1 MAKPQIQSLR
11 GMNDIFPPKADYLQ
25 QLHGL
30 IHTVLVCYGYHPL
43 QLPLLEQT
51 GLFKR
56 AVGEETDVV
65 NKEMYT
71 FANRD
76 KDKDSITL
84 RPEATAGVVRAM
96 IQHGKLQQ
104 PQRVYVEGP
113 MFRYEKPQQGRSR
126 QFTQVSVEA
135 LGIAGAAQDAEL
147 ISLCADL
154 FRRLNIL
161 DLLTLEINTIGLAEE
176 RHAFQQ
182 ALVAYLQQHT
192 DALDEDSRRRLT
204 TNPLRI
210 LDSKNPAV
218 QQVLDGAPIL
228 DDYLGEGSRNHFA
241 QLCALLDAL
250 GIAWQRNPR
259 LVRGLDYYC
268 HTVFEWTTD
277 ALGAQGTVTAGGR
290 YDGLIEQL
298 GGKPTPAAGFAFG
311 IERIMLLAQQRD
323 IFHMPQPLVY
333 AIATADAHLSLL
345 LPLVQT
351 LRARGI
357 SVVAHNQIQPL
368 KTQIRKA
375 DQEGAHYA
383 LIIGDDEAA
392 THSAALKNLRDGS
405 QQILPLADLPAYLEA
420 RNKEIP

>member
-1 MAKPQIQSLR
+1 M
-11 GMNDIFPPKADYLQ
+11 
-25 QLHGL
+25 
-30 IHTVLVCYGYHPL
+30 
-43 QLPLLEQT
+43 
-51 GLFKR
+51 
-56 AVGEETDVV
+56 
-65 NKEMYT
+65 
-71 FANRD
+71 
-76 KDKDSITL
+76 
-84 RPEATAGVVRAM
+84 
-96 IQHGKLQQ
+96 
-104 PQRVYVEGP
+104 
-113 MFRYEKPQQGRSR
+113 
-126 QFTQVSVEA
+126 
-135 LGIAGAAQDAEL
+135 
-147 ISLCADL
+147 
-154 FRRLNIL
+154 NIL

-333 AIATADAHLSLL
+333 AIATADAHFSLL

>member
-11 GMNDIFPPKADYLQ
+11 GMNDIFPPEADYLQ
-25 QLHGL
+25 QLHDC
-30 IHTVLVCYGYHPL
+30 IHDVLACYGYHPV

-51 GLFKR
+51 CLFKR

-65 NKEMYT
+65 SKEMYT
-71 FANRD
+71 FADRND
-76 KDKDSITL
+76 ESITL

-113 MFRYEKPQQGRSR
+113 MFRYERPQKGRSR
-126 QFTQVSVEA
+126 QFSQVSVEV
-135 LGIAGAAQDAEL
+135 LGVAGAAQDAEL

-210 LDSKNPAV
+210 LDSKNAAV

-228 DDYLGEGSRNHFA
+228 DDYLGEASRNHFA

>member
-11 GMNDIFPPKADYLQ
+11 GMNDIFPPEADYLQ
-25 QLHGL
+25 QLHDC
-30 IHTVLVCYGYHPL
+30 IHDVLACYGYHPL

-65 NKEMYT
+65 SKEMYT
-71 FANRD
+71 FADRND
-76 KDKDSITL
+76 ESITL

-104 PQRVYVEGP
+104 PQRVYAEGP
-113 MFRYEKPQQGRSR
+113 MFRYERPQKGRSR
-126 QFTQVSVEA
+126 QFSQVSIEV

-210 LDSKNPAV
+210 LDSKNAGV

-228 DDYLGEGSRNHFA
+228 DDYLGEASRSHFA

-268 HTVFEWTTD
+268 HTVFEWTTN

-392 THSAALKNLRDGS
+392 ARSAALKNLRDGS

-420 RNKEIP
+420 RNKETP

>member
-11 GMNDIFPPKADYLQ
+11 GMNDIFPPEADYLQ
-25 QLHGL
+25 QLHDC
-30 IHTVLVCYGYHPL
+30 IHDVLACYGYHPL

-65 NKEMYT
+65 SKEMYT
-71 FANRD
+71 FADRND
-76 KDKDSITL
+76 ESITL

-104 PQRVYVEGP
+104 PQRVYAEGP
-113 MFRYEKPQQGRSR
+113 MFRYERPHKGRSR
-126 QFTQVSVEA
+126 QFSQVSVEA

-210 LDSKNPAV
+210 LDSKNAGV

-277 ALGAQGTVTAGGR
+277 ALGAQGT
-290 YDGLIEQL
+290 
-298 GGKPTPAAGFAFG
+298 PAAGFAFG

-351 LRARGI
+351 LRARDI

>member
-11 GMNDIFPPKADYLQ
+11 GMNDIFPPEADYLQ
-25 QLHGL
+25 QLHDC
-30 IHTVLVCYGYHPL
+30 IHDVLACYGYHPL

-51 GLFKR
+51 CLFKR

-65 NKEMYT
+65 SKEMYT
-71 FANRD
+71 FADRND
-76 KDKDSITL
+76 ESITL

-113 MFRYEKPQQGRSR
+113 MFRYERPQKGRSR
-126 QFTQVSVEA
+126 QFSQVSVEV
-135 LGIAGAAQDAEL
+135 LGVAGAAQDAEL

-210 LDSKNPAV
+210 LDSKNAGV

-228 DDYLGEGSRNHFA
+228 DDYLGEASRNHFA

-392 THSAALKNLRDGS
+392 TRSAALKNLRDGS
-405 QQILPLADLPAYLEA
+405 QQTLPLADLPAYLEA
-420 RNKEIP
+420 CNKETP

>member
-11 GMNDIFPPKADYLQ
+11 GMNDIFPPEADYLQ
-25 QLHGL
+25 QLHER
-30 IHTVLVCYGYHPL
+30 IHTVLACYGYHPL

-65 NKEMYT
+65 SKEMYT
-71 FANRD
+71 FNDRND
-76 KDKDSITL
+76 ESITL

-104 PQRVYVEGP
+104 PQRVYAEGP
-113 MFRYEKPQQGRSR
+113 MFRYERPQKGRSR
-126 QFTQVSVEA
+126 QFSQVSVEA
-135 LGIAGAAQDAEL
+135 FGMADAALDAEL
-147 ISLCADL
+147 ITICADL
-154 FRRLNIL
+154 FRRLGVL
-161 DLLTLEINTIGLAEE
+161 DLLTLELNTIGLADE

-182 ALVAYLQQHT
+182 ALVAYLQNHE
-192 DALDEDSRRRLT
+192 DALDDDSCRRLT

-210 LDSKNPAV
+210 LDSKNAGV
-218 QQVLDGAPIL
+218 QTLLDGAPVL
-228 DDYLGEGSRNHFA
+228 DDYLGDESRAHFA
-241 QLCALLDAL
+241 RLTALLDAL

-268 HTVFEWTTD
+268 HTVFEWTTA

-290 YDGLIEQL
+290 YDGLVEQL

-323 IFHMPQPLVY
+323 TFRTTPPLVY
-333 AIATADAHLSLL
+333 AIATADAHLALL

-357 SVVAHNQIQPL
+357 SVVAHNQSQPL
-368 KTQIRKA
+368 KTQIRRA
-375 DQEGAHYA
+375 DLEGAYYA
-383 LIIGDDEAA
+383 LIIGDEEAA
-392 THSAALKNLRDGS
+392 SHSAALKNLRDGS
-405 QQILPLADLPAYLEA
+405 QHTLPLADLPAYLEA
-420 RNKEIP
+420 HHKETP

>member
-1 MAKPQIQSLR
+1 MAKAQIQSLR
-11 GMNDIFPPKADYLQ
+11 GMNDVFPPEASHLQ
-25 QLHGL
+25 QLHDL
-30 IHTVLVCYGYHPL
+30 IHAVLARYAYRPL

-65 NKEMYT
+65 SKEMYT
-71 FANRD
+71 FLDRND
-76 KDKDSITL
+76 ESITL

-104 PQRVYVEGP
+104 PQRVYTEGP
-113 MFRYEKPQQGRSR
+113 MFRYERPQKGRSR
-126 QFTQVSVEA
+126 QFSQVSVEA
-135 LGIAGAAQDAEL
+135 FGMAGAALDAEL
-147 ISLCADL
+147 IAICADL
-154 FRRLNIL
+154 FRRLGVL
-161 DLLTLEINTIGLAEE
+161 DLLTLELNTIGLAEE

-182 ALVAYLQQHT
+182 ALVAYLQNHL
-192 DALDEDSRRRLT
+192 DALDDDSRRRLT

-210 LDSKNPAV
+210 LDSKNPTV

-228 DDYLGEGSRNHFA
+228 DDYLGEASRNHFA

-333 AIATADAHLSLL
+333 AIATADAHLNLL

-420 RNKEIP
+420 RNKETP

>member
-11 GMNDIFPPKADYLQ
+11 GMNDIFPPEADYLQ
-25 QLHGL
+25 QLHER
-30 IHTVLVCYGYHPL
+30 IHTVLACYGYHPL

-65 NKEMYT
+65 SKEMYT
-71 FANRD
+71 FADRND
-76 KDKDSITL
+76 ESITL

-104 PQRVYVEGP
+104 PQRVYAEGP
-113 MFRYEKPQQGRSR
+113 MFRYERPQKGRSR
-126 QFTQVSVEA
+126 QFSQVSVEA
-135 LGIAGAAQDAEL
+135 FGMADAALDAEL
-147 ISLCADL
+147 ITICADL
-154 FRRLNIL
+154 FRRLGVL
-161 DLLTLEINTIGLAEE
+161 DLLTLELNTIGLADE

-182 ALVAYLQQHT
+182 ALVAYLQNHE
-192 DALDEDSRRRLT
+192 DALDDDSRRRLT

-210 LDSKNPAV
+210 LDSKNADV
-218 QQVLDGAPIL
+218 QRVLDGAPIL
-228 DDYLGEGSRNHFA
+228 DDYLGEASRSHFA

-268 HTVFEWTTD
+268 HTVFEWTTA

-290 YDGLIEQL
+290 YDGLVEQL

-323 IFHMPQPLVY
+323 TFRTTPPLVY
-333 AIATADAHLSLL
+333 AIATADVHLALL

-357 SVVAHNQIQPL
+357 SVVAHNQSQPL
-368 KTQIRKA
+368 KTQIRRA

-383 LIIGDDEAA
+383 LIIGDEEAA
-392 THSAALKNLRDGS
+392 NYSAALKNLRDGS
-405 QQILPLADLPAYLEA
+405 QHTLPLADLPAYLEA
-420 RNKEIP
+420 HHKETP

>member
-11 GMNDIFPPKADYLQ
+11 GMNDIFPPEADYLQ
-25 QLHGL
+25 QLHDC
-30 IHTVLVCYGYHPL
+30 IHDVLACYGYHPL

-65 NKEMYT
+65 SKEMYT
-71 FANRD
+71 FADRND
-76 KDKDSITL
+76 ESITL

-104 PQRVYVEGP
+104 PQRVYAEGP
-113 MFRYEKPQQGRSR
+113 MFRYERPQKGRSR
-126 QFTQVSVEA
+126 QFSQVSVEA

-210 LDSKNPAV
+210 LDSKNAGV

-259 LVRGLDYYC
+259 LGLFC
-268 HTVFEWTTD
+268 L
-277 ALGAQGTVTAGGR
+277 AAAAAGKILWSIRYGR
-290 YDGLIEQL
+290 AAGYAVIL
-298 GGKPTPAAGFAFG
+298 PAAFG
-311 IERIMLLAQQRD
+311 
-323 IFHMPQPLVY
+323 
-333 AIATADAHLSLL
+333 LL
-345 LPLVQT
+345 LCAIV
-351 LRARGI
+351 
-357 SVVAHNQIQPL
+357 
-368 KTQIRKA
+368 
-375 DQEGAHYA
+375 
-383 LIIGDDEAA
+383 IGMVL
-392 THSAALKNLRDGS
+392 HKIKRR
-405 QQILPLADLPAYLEA
+405 P
-420 RNKEIP
+420 

>member
-1 MAKPQIQSLR
+1 MAKAQIQSLR
-11 GMNDIFPPKADYLQ
+11 GMNDVFPPEASHLQ
-25 QLHGL
+25 QLHDL
-30 IHTVLVCYGYHPL
+30 IHAVLARYAYRPL

-65 NKEMYT
+65 SKEMYT
-71 FANRD
+71 FCDRND
-76 KDKDSITL
+76 ESITL

-104 PQRVYVEGP
+104 PQRVYAEGP
-113 MFRYEKPQQGRSR
+113 MFRYERPQKGRSR
-126 QFTQVSVEA
+126 QFSQVSVEA
-135 LGIAGAAQDAEL
+135 FGMAGAALDAEL
-147 ISLCADL
+147 IAICADL
-154 FRRLNIL
+154 FRRLGVL
-161 DLLTLEINTIGLAEE
+161 DLLTLELNTIGLAEE

-182 ALVAYLQQHT
+182 ALVAYLQNHL
-192 DALDEDSRRRLT
+192 DALDDDSRRRLT

-210 LDSKNPAV
+210 LDSKNPTV

-228 DDYLGEGSRNHFA
+228 DDYLGEASRNHFA

-351 LRARGI
+351 LRARGL

-375 DQEGAHYA
+375 DQEGAYYA

-420 RNKEIP
+420 CNKEIP

>member
-11 GMNDIFPPKADYLQ
+11 GMNDIFPPEADYLQ
-25 QLHGL
+25 QLHDC
-30 IHTVLVCYGYHPL
+30 IHDILACYGYHPL

-65 NKEMYT
+65 SKEMYT
-71 FANRD
+71 FADRND
-76 KDKDSITL
+76 ESITL

-113 MFRYEKPQQGRSR
+113 MFRYERPQKGRSR
-126 QFTQVSVEA
+126 QFSQVSVEV
-135 LGIAGAAQDAEL
+135 LGVAGAAQDAEL

-182 ALVAYLQQHT
+182 ALVVYLQQHT

-210 LDSKNPAV
+210 LDSKNAGV

-228 DDYLGEGSRNHFA
+228 DDYLGEASRNHFA

-250 GIAWQRNPR
+250 GIAWQRNSR

-333 AIATADAHLSLL
+333 AIATADAHFSLL

-392 THSAALKNLRDGS
+392 TRSAALKNLRDGS
-405 QQILPLADLPAYLEA
+405 QQTLPLADLPAYLEA
-420 RNKEIP
+420 CNKETP

>member
-1 MAKPQIQSLR
+1 MTSSRRKPITS
-11 GMNDIFPPKADYLQ
+11 NNCTTAF
-25 QLHGL
+25 
-30 IHTVLVCYGYHPL
+30 TVFSPAYGYHPL

-210 LDSKNPAV
+210 LDSKNAGV
-218 QQVLDGAPIL
+218 ASKCWMAP
-228 DDYLGEGSRNHFA
+228 
-241 QLCALLDAL
+241 
-250 GIAWQRNPR
+250 
-259 LVRGLDYYC
+259 
-268 HTVFEWTTD
+268 
-277 ALGAQGTVTAGGR
+277 
-290 YDGLIEQL
+290 
-298 GGKPTPAAGFAFG
+298 
-311 IERIMLLAQQRD
+311 
-323 IFHMPQPLVY
+323 
-333 AIATADAHLSLL
+333 LS
-345 LPLVQT
+345 
-351 LRARGI
+351 
-357 SVVAHNQIQPL
+357 
-368 KTQIRKA
+368 
-375 DQEGAHYA
+375 
-383 LIIGDDEAA
+383 
-392 THSAALKNLRDGS
+392 
-405 QQILPLADLPAYLEA
+405 
-420 RNKEIP
+420 

>member
-11 GMNDIFPPKADYLQ
+11 GMNDIFPPEADYLQ
-25 QLHGL
+25 QLHDC
-30 IHTVLVCYGYHPL
+30 IHDVLACYGYHPV

-51 GLFKR
+51 CLFKR

-65 NKEMYT
+65 SKEMYT
-71 FANRD
+71 FADRND
-76 KDKDSITL
+76 ESITL

-113 MFRYEKPQQGRSR
+113 MFRYERPQKGRSR
-126 QFTQVSVEA
+126 QFSQVSVEV
-135 LGIAGAAQDAEL
+135 LGVAGAAQDAEL

-210 LDSKNPAV
+210 LDSKNAGV

-228 DDYLGEGSRNHFA
+228 DDYLGEASRNHFA

-392 THSAALKNLRDGS
+392 TRSAALKNLRDGS
-405 QQILPLADLPAYLEA
+405 QQTLPLADLPAYLEA
-420 RNKEIP
+420 CNKETP